1 MAKKKTAGQWTDTK
15 PVTLRQMKQAASR
28 GATKPNEHRQYKP
41 KSTAYRGGTVAARP
55 KKSTKPSK
63 GASKGRV
70 EHKAKNPAARRG
82 GTVAARPKKGYKG
95 GTVAARPKKVSY
107 KGGTVAARSK
117 SRPKASNE
125 KRTNITQTAGY
136 WTDTKPVSLRQQYQK
151 APYYEGGTV
160 AARPRRAAKKPNEH
174 VHRRPA
180 TGQPQYSSN
189 INAGAAKK
197 TKELSKFLSNAA
209 REAQKRKWN

>member
-82 GTVAARPKKGYKG
+82 GTVAARPKKG
-95 GTVAARPKKVSY
+95 Y